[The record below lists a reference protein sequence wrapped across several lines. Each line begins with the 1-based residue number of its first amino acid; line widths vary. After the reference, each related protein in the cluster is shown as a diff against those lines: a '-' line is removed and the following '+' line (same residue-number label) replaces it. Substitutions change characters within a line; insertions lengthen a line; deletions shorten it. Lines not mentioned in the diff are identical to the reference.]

1 MSSACCSIQN
11 SKFQFHR
18 EDSMAEEQAIR
29 SSDTPREI
37 DKFFH
42 AAAKNNASDLHVKV
56 GEPPLF
62 RIRGTV
68 VRAKMAPLTYE
79 QVKALFDEIMGPRQH
94 EELENL
100 GGTDFAYG
108 VKGIGRFRV
117 NIFKQRGSLSMA
129 ARAVKTEIPTVEQ
142 LNLPP
147 GSKHIPNFESGLVL
161 VAGVTGSGKSTTL
174 AALIQIINTSLPLHI
189 VTIENPIEYLYRD
202 EKAFIN
208 QREIGIDLPDFAN
221 GLRHA
226 LRQDPDVILVGEMRD
241 AETFEAALMAAE
253 TGHLVFGTIH
263 AGSAA
268 QTIGRVLDYFPIDR
282 HHQIRQLLY
291 FNLRAV
297 IVQKLLKGMRPDVPR
312 VPAVELMIVNPL
324 IKKLIFENEDK
335 KIPDVIRASRQEG
348 MQDFNQS
355 LCDLVKRGLVSEQV
369 ALETSPN
376 PEQLAMNLKGITL
389 GSDRGSISGG
399 TISGG
404 MSG

>member
-1 MSSACCSIQN
+1 MG
-11 SKFQFHR
+11 
-18 EDSMAEEQAIR
+18 DEQTIR
-29 SSDTPREI
+29 SSEGAPREI
-37 DKFFH
+37 DKFFQ
-42 AAAKNNASDLHVKV
+42 AAWKNNASDLHIKV

-62 RIRGTV
+62 RIRGGV

-79 QVKALFDEIMGPRQH
+79 QVRALFDEIMGPKQQD
-94 EELENL
+94 ELERL

-108 VKGIGRFRV
+108 VKGVGRFRV

-129 ARAVKTEIPTVEQ
+129 ARTVKTDIPTVEQ

-147 GSKHIPNFESGLVL
+147 GVKHIPNFESGLVL

-174 AALIQIINTSLPLHI
+174 ASVIQIINQTQPLHI

-268 QTIGRVLDYFPIDR
+268 QSIGRVLDYFPVER
-282 HHQIRQLLY
+282 HNQIRQMLF
-291 FNLRAV
+291 FNLKAV
-297 IVQKLLKGMRPDVPR
+297 MVQKLLKGAHAEIPR

-324 IKKLIFENEDK
+324 IKKMIFDNEDK
-335 KIPDVIRASRQEG
+335 KIPDVIRSARNEG

-355 LCDLVKRGLVSEQV
+355 LCDLVKRGLVTEQV
-369 ALETSPN
+369 ALESSPN

-389 GSDRGSISGG
+389 GSDRGSISG
-399 TISGG
+399 
-404 MSG
+404 